1 MINESEFLENLKR
14 LKSQNLFRTLT
25 HRNGIDFC
33 SNDYL
38 GLARNSE
45 SIKAGMEAVEKFG
58 TGSTGSRLLSGNKSI
73 FEDFEEQ
80 IAVDKRSESA
90 LIFNS
95 GYIANLSI
103 ISAFAS
109 LDYLIIFDKLNHASM
124 YQGLGNARLQ
134 RFNHLNYNQLEQ
146 ILEKYKNY
154 PKKFIASETVFGM
167 DGDIADLQRLS
178 ALAHK
183 YGAFLYLDE
192 AHATG
197 LYGKRGY
204 GFSMNFNLDKDSVI
218 VMGTFSKA
226 LASCGAYVACS
237 KILKDYLIQVSK
249 GFIYSTA
256 ISPFCIGVAQYNWRK
271 LPDFDGIRVEILKK
285 SDYFRQE
292 LKKRGTKFIGKNT
305 NIVAIT
311 FGDTEEM
318 LAVHER
324 LLKKNIITSAI
335 RRPTSPTPRIRLAFN
350 ATHSYEDIN
359 LLLDVL

>member
-1 MINESEFLENLKR
+1 
-14 LKSQNLFRTLT
+14 
-25 HRNGIDFC
+25 
-33 SNDYL
+33 
-38 GLARNSE
+38 
-45 SIKAGMEAVEKFG
+45 
-58 TGSTGSRLLSGNKSI
+58 
-73 FEDFEEQ
+73 
-80 IAVDKRSESA
+80 
-90 LIFNS
+90 
-95 GYIANLSI
+95 
-103 ISAFAS
+103 
-109 LDYLIIFDKLNHASM
+109 
-124 YQGLGNARLQ
+124 
-134 RFNHLNYNQLEQ
+134 
-146 ILEKYKNY
+146 
-154 PKKFIASETVFGM
+154 M

-178 ALAHK
+178 DLAHK

-204 GFSMNFNLDKDSVI
+204 GFSTNFNLDNDSI
-218 VMGTFSKA
+218 IIMGTFSKA

-256 ISPFCIGVAQYNWRK
+256 ISPFCVGVAQYNWRK
-271 LPDFDGIRVEILKK
+271 LPDFDDMRVEILKK

-292 LKKRGTKFIGKNT
+292 LKKRVTKFLGKNT
-305 NIVAIT
+305 NIVAVT

-359 LLLDVL
+359 LLLDAL